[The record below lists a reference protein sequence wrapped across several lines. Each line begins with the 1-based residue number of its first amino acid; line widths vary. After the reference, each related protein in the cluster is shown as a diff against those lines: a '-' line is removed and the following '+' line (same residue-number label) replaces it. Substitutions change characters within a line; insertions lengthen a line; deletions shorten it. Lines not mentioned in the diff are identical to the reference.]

1 MAEETGH
8 RLDPTQLETLKTYQ
22 GWLLGEAVVAGGIG
36 PNEVDRL
43 DARHIADSLLFAT
56 PLPPSVGQIVDLGS
70 GVGLPGVPLAILFP
84 QASVTLVERS
94 RRRVDLM
101 RRAIRL
107 LRLENV
113 QVRHGEIADLNQQYE
128 VVVSRAV
135 LSPDNAQDVMR
146 RLMTVDGIGVLGGSW
161 TNRPIYAGWET
172 KEIFSKKL
180 DHRLWLLIMRHS

>member
-8 RLDPTQLETLKTYQ
+8 RLDPTQLETLKTYR
-22 GWLLGEAVVAGGIG
+22 GWLLEEAVVAGGIG

-43 DARHIADSLLFAT
+43 DTRHIADSLLFAT
-56 PLPPSVGQIVDLGS
+56 PLPLGVGQIVDLGS

-161 TNRPIYAGWET
+161 ANRPIYAGWET
-172 KEIFSKKL
+172 KEILSKKL